1 MADTARILST
11 KQRQLLEARLREK
24 REHSRVPTIP
34 RREGSDALPL
44 SFAQERFWVL
54 DQLDPGGAEYNI
66 PLCLR
71 LKGQLD
77 EGILKECLNR
87 IVARHE
93 SLRTRF
99 LAEDG
104 RPRQSISSAT
114 PLEIPLVDATTF
126 PEARREAE
134 VMRLCVAEVSR
145 PFELRQGPLLRAK
158 LLRLGQEDHIL
169 AVTMH
174 HIASDEWSV
183 GVLLRELKTLYQAL
197 CSGTPSPL
205 AELPIQYADYA
216 IWQRELLSGEVL
228 ERQLDYWKNQ
238 LQGAPFLLELP
249 ADRPRP
255 TTQSHRG
262 AVVVQEFSKDLLHA
276 LRGLSRREGGSLF
289 MTLMAAF
296 QTLLHR
302 YTGLNDIL
310 VGSAIAGRNRTELEG
325 LIGFFVNTLV
335 FRGDLSGNPSFRD
348 LLGRTR
354 EVALGAYAHQDLPF
368 EKLVGALH
376 PERNLSHSPLI
387 QVMFVLQNVPVE
399 TANLQGLEVSPVQLA
414 TESAQ
419 FDLTFEVHER
429 AECLEV
435 LAEFSTDLFDE
446 SRITRML
453 GHYQVL
459 LEGIVGN
466 PDRRLAELPVLTGA
480 ERNQILLTPN
490 GKVDGIALP
499 PPDLKQVGSE
509 RYSAPYTPT
518 QKVLAGIW
526 SEVLGVMQVGVRD
539 NFFELG
545 GHCLLAARLLS
556 RVRRVFELDLPL
568 QVFFEAPTV
577 EGMETALVVLSAVP
591 NAIRT
596 RAEELLNIAG
606 LSGEET
612 DANAMLSST

>member
-11 KQRQLLEARLREK
+11 KQRQLLEARLKEK
-24 REHSRVPTIP
+24 RERSRVPTIP
-34 RREGSDALPL
+34 RREGSGALPL

-71 LKGQLD
+71 LKGPLD
-77 EGILKECLNR
+77 AGILKECLNR

-99 LAEDG
+99 FTEDG
-104 RPRQSISSAT
+104 RPRQSISSPT
-114 PLEIPLVDATTF
+114 PLELPLLDATTF
-126 PEARREAE
+126 SEARREAE

-197 CSGTPSPL
+197 CRGTPSPL
-205 AELPIQYADYA
+205 AELPLQYADYA
-216 IWQRELLSGEVL
+216 IWQRDWLSGEVL

-238 LQGAPFLLELP
+238 LEGAPFLLELP

-255 TTQSHRG
+255 TTQSHCG
-262 AVVVQEFSKDLLHA
+262 GVVVRKFSKDLLHA
-276 LRGLSRREGGSLF
+276 LIGLSRQEGASLF

-302 YTGLNDIL
+302 YTGLDDIL
-310 VGSAIAGRNRTELEG
+310 VGSAIAGRNRAELES

-335 FRGDLSGNPSFRD
+335 FRGDMSGNPSFRE

-354 EVALGAYAHQDLPF
+354 EVALEAYAHQDLPF
-368 EKLVGALH
+368 EKLVAALR
-376 PERNLSHSPLI
+376 PERNLGHLPLI
-387 QVMFVLQNVPVE
+387 QVMLVLQNVPVE
-399 TANLQGLEVSPVQLA
+399 TANLHGLEVSTVQLPA
-414 TESAQ
+414 ESTQ
-419 FDLTFEVHER
+419 FDLTFEVRER
-429 AECLEV
+429 AESLEV

-446 SRITRML
+446 LRITRML

-466 PDRRLAELPVLTGA
+466 PDRRLAELPMLTGT
-480 ERNQILLTPN
+480 ERNEILLTSN
-490 GKVDGIALP
+490 GKLDRIALP
-499 PPDLKQVGSE
+499 APDLKQVGSE
-509 RYSAPYTPT
+509 RYSAPCTPI

-526 SEVLGVMQVGVRD
+526 REVLGVKQVSVRD

-556 RVRRVFELDLPL
+556 RVRRAFELDLPL
-568 QVFFEAPTV
+568 QVFFEAPTI
-577 EGMETALVVLSAVP
+577 EYMETALVVLSAVP

-606 LSGEET
+606 FSSEET
-612 DANAMLSST
+612 DAVLSST